1 MKPRLFFSP
10 ILDISGMMLDNLA
23 AKHVSVDMGINFGCC
38 DGFVSQHTLYGTQVR
53 ASFQQVGSE
62 GMTEGVRADIF
73 GDTGFLRQLLYQVK
87 NHDAGDTVSPAG
99 KEYIIF
105 KSFLYFTNI
114 TVEQPVFYFLDGTWG
129 NRD

>member
-1 MKPRLFFSP
+1 MKSCLFSV
-10 ILDISGMMLDNLA
+10 LDVPWMMFNDLTPQ
-23 AKHVSVDMGINFGCC
+23 HIPVDMGINFGCC
-38 DGFVSQHTLYGTQVR
+38 DGLVSQHTLYGTQVR

-105 KSFLYFTNI
+105 KSLLYFTNI
-114 TVEQPVFYFLDGTWG
+114 TVEQPVFYFFDGTWG

>member
-1 MKPRLFFSP
+1 MKSCLFSV
-10 ILDISGMMLDNLA
+10 LDVPWMVFNDLTPQHIP
-23 AKHVSVDMGINFGCC
+23 VDMGINFGCC
-38 DGFVSQHTLYGTQVR
+38 DGLVSQHTLYGTQVR

-105 KSFLYFTNI
+105 KSFLYYTNI
-114 TVEQPVFYFLDGTWG
+114 TVEQPVFYFFDGTWG